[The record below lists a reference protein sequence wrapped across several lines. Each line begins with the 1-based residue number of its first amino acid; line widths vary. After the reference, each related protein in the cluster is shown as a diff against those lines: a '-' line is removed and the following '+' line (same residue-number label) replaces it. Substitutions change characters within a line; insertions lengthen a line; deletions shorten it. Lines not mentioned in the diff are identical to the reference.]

1 MYFDGRRP
9 STDGAEI
16 EVALVALSAGPR
28 SSIPR
33 LYDRAKQLSL
43 AAKVAILCG
52 SCRAVAADA
61 RNRKQDEREKLLA
74 ADPPSGS

>member
-1 MYFDGRRP
+1 MYCAARQP

-28 SSIPR
+28 RSIPR

-43 AAKVAILCG
+43 AAKIGILCG

-61 RNRKQDEREKLLA
+61 REQETR
-74 ADPPSGS
+74 